1 MLNQMMIINQI
12 MITFNYL
19 EIKSSKNIIRN
30 LLSDH
35 NLFLTKTLE
44 MFINY
49 QPLLTKK
56 ILGNNFLFC
65 DILNEQ
71 FKLKYLQ

>member
-44 MFINY
+44 VFINY

>member
-12 MITFNYL
+12 MTTFNYL

-35 NLFLTKTLE
+35 NLLLTKTLCI
-44 MFINY
+44 FINY
-49 QPLLTKK
+49 YFFLTIK
-56 ILGNNFLFC
+56 ILGNNFLFYV
-65 DILNEQ
+65 ILNE
-71 FKLKYLQ
+71 

>member
-35 NLFLTKTLE
+35 NLFLTKTVE

-65 DILNEQ
+65 DILNEK

>member
-1 MLNQMMIINQI
+1 MMIINQI

-49 QPLLTKK
+49 
-56 ILGNNFLFC
+56 
-65 DILNEQ
+65 
-71 FKLKYLQ
+71 